1 MKSRRRALE
10 QEMAPLIR
18 LEGLTK
24 RFGETVAVDDV
35 SLDIGEGDLFGLLGA
50 SGSGKTTLLRLL
62 GGFET
67 PTSGRV
73 LIDGVDVTAM
83 PPYERP
89 TNMVFQSY
97 ALFPHMTVANNLA
110 FGLKQEK
117 VKLSAAETAKRVE
130 EALDLVKLSGM
141 GGRKPSQLSG
151 GQRQRVALAR
161 ALILRPKV
169 LLLDEPLS
177 ALDKKLR
184 EYTQFELMRLQNQ
197 LGITFVMVTHDQDEA
212 MAMCCQIAIMDA
224 GRVLEMGT
232 PREIYE
238 RPKSR
243 FVADFIGGANI
254 LEAEPAGPGRVTLTG
269 LGVGCATTE
278 TLPSN
283 GWIALRPER
292 ISLSTAPLA
301 GGPWPSGVIE
311 AIAFHGDFQAYKVR
325 LDGGVE
331 VRVATANVPGDPEPG
346 DRAYLSWPTDAPV
359 VLTR

>member
-1 MKSRRRALE
+1 MT
-10 QEMAPLIR
+10 PLIR

-24 RFGETVAVDDV
+24 RFGETVAADDV
-35 SLDIGEGDLFGLLGA
+35 TLEIFEGELFGLLGA

-62 GGFET
+62 GGFEV
-67 PTSGRV
+67 PTAGRV
-73 LIDGVDVTAM
+73 LIDGVDVTAT

-97 ALFPHMTVANNLA
+97 ALFPHMTVAANVA
-110 FGLKQEK
+110 FGLKQARLPK
-117 VKLSAAETAKRVE
+117 PQVDARVE
-130 EALDLVKLSGM
+130 EVMELVKLSGL

-161 ALILRPKV
+161 ALVLRPKV

-184 EYTQFELMRLQNQ
+184 EHTQFELMRLQQ
-197 LGITFVMVTHDQDEA
+197 ELGITFVIVTHDQDEA
-212 MAMCCQIAIMDA
+212 MAMCSRIAVMDH
-224 GRVLEMGT
+224 GQVIETGT

-238 RPKSR
+238 RPQCR

-254 LEAEPAGPGRVTLTG
+254 IDAEPAGPGRVRLPG
-269 LGVGCATTE
+269 LGIDCAVSAPLRAT
-278 TLPSN
+278 
-283 GWIALRPER
+283 GWVALRPER
-292 ISLSTAPLA
+292 IALSHTPRA
-301 GGPWPSGVIE
+301 GGPWPSGMIE
-311 AIAFHGDFQAYKVR
+311 AVAFHGDFQLYRVK

-331 VRVATANVPGDPEPG
+331 LRVAASNAPGDPGPG
-346 DRAYLSWPTDAPV
+346 ERAYLSWPDDAPV

>member
-1 MKSRRRALE
+1 
-10 QEMAPLIR
+10 MAPLIR

-24 RFGETVAVDDV
+24 RFGDTVAVDDV
-35 SLDIGEGDLFGLLGA
+35 TLDIQTGDLFGLLGA

-97 ALFPHMTVANNLA
+97 ALFPHMTVAKNLA
-110 FGLKQEK
+110 FGLKQAK
-117 VKLSAAETAKRVE
+117 VSASEIASRVE
-130 EALDLVKLSGM
+130 EALELVRLGGL

-161 ALILRPKV
+161 ALVLRPKV

-184 EYTQFELMRLQNQ
+184 EHTQFELMRLQNQ

-224 GRVLEMGT
+224 GRVLEKGT

-269 LGVGCATTE
+269 LGVGCATSE
-278 TLPSN
+278 TLPAK

-292 ISLSTAPLA
+292 ISLSTAPAA
-301 GGPWPSGVIE
+301 GGPWPAGVIE

-331 VRVATANVPGDPEPG
+331 VRVATANFPGDPEPG
-346 DRAYLSWPTDAPV
+346 DRAYLSWPADAPV

>member
-1 MKSRRRALE
+1 MKPSTA
-10 QEMAPLIR
+10 LIR
-18 LEGLTK
+18 LQGLGK
-24 RFGETVAVDDV
+24 RFGETVAAEDV
-35 SLDIGEGDLFGLLGA
+35 TLDIEAGELFALLGA

-67 PTSGRV
+67 PTAGRV

-97 ALFPHMTVANNLA
+97 ALFPHMTVAANVA
-110 FGLKQEK
+110 FGLKQERVERFK
-117 VKLSAAETAKRVE
+117 IATRVE
-130 EALDLVKLSGM
+130 EALDMVRLSGL
-141 GGRKPSQLSG
+141 GGRKPDQLSG

-161 ALILRPKV
+161 ALVMRPKV

-184 EYTQFELMRLQNQ
+184 EHTQFELMRLQQQ

-212 MAMCCQIAIMDA
+212 MAMATRVAIMDH
-224 GRVLEMGT
+224 GRVIEVGT

-238 RPKSR
+238 KPRSR

-254 LEAEPAGPGRVTLTG
+254 LDAEPAGPGRVTLPA
-269 LGVGCATTE
+269 LGVTCPVSESLAE
-278 TLPSN
+278 K
-283 GWIALRPER
+283 GWVALRPER
-292 ISLSTAPLA
+292 IVI
-301 GGPWPSGVIE
+301 GPVRPDLPAVPTGLVE
-311 AIAFHGDFQAYKVR
+311 AVAFHGDFQLYR
-325 LDGGVE
+325 LTLDSGVE
-331 VRVATANVPGDPEPG
+331 LRVADANACELRPG
-346 DRAYLSWPTDAPV
+346 DRGALSWAADAPV

>member
-1 MKSRRRALE
+1 MSRA
-10 QEMAPLIR
+10 MPLIR

-24 RFGETVAVDDV
+24 RFGDAVAVDNV
-35 SLDIGEGDLFGLLGA
+35 SLDIEAGQLFALLGA

-67 PTSGRV
+67 PSAGRV
-73 LIDGVDVTAM
+73 LIDGIDVTNVPA
-83 PPYERP
+83 YERP

-97 ALFPHMTVANNLA
+97 ALFPHMTVAANIA

-117 VKLSAAETAKRVE
+117 LDKPEIARRVA
-130 EALDLVKLSGM
+130 EALDLVQLGAL
-141 GGRKPSQLSG
+141 GGRKPNQLSG

-161 ALILRPKV
+161 ALVLRPKV

-184 EYTQFELMRLQNQ
+184 EHTQFELMRLQDQ

-212 MAMCCQIAIMDA
+212 MAMACRVAVMEQ
-224 GRVLEMGT
+224 GRVIEEGT

-238 RPKSR
+238 RPRSC

-254 LEAEPAGPGRVTLTG
+254 LDAEPGGPGRVSLPQ
-269 LGVGCATTE
+269 LGISCVAGESLAAK
-278 TLPSN
+278 
-283 GWIALRPER
+283 GWVALRPER
-292 ISLSTAPLA
+292 IRL
-301 GGPWPSGVIE
+301 GPTPPETGEWPIGTVE
-311 AIAFHGDFQAYKVR
+311 AVAFHGDSQLYR
-325 LDGGVE
+325 IRIDGGAE
-331 VRVATANVPGDPEPG
+331 IRVASSTGNGAPEAG
-346 DRAYLSWPTDAPV
+346 DRVYLSWPADAPV